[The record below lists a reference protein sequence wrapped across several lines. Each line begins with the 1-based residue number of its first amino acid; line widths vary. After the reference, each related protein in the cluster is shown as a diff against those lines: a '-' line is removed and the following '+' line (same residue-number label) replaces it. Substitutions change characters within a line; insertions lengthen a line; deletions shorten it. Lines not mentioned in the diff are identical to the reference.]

1 MIIAT
6 TKTYLR
12 QCPSLIR
19 EYVLDLSQIVRQ
31 IPGPGKRSLIRL
43 LIPYILVEI
52 NERGL
57 TSSHEFDRN
66 VQGYRD
72 NVLEPK

>member
-6 TKTYLR
+6 ETYLC

-31 IPGPGKRSLIRL
+31 IPGPGKRGLIRL
-43 LIPYILVEI
+43 FIPYVLVEI

-57 TSSHEFDRN
+57 TGSHEFDRN
-66 VQGYRD
+66 VQGYRND
-72 NVLEPK
+72 ILEPE